1 MTETETQAVVPQQAP
16 AGVWHVLRA
25 RAGVILARH
34 APTVS
39 VAALLL
45 GILVGFGV
53 STPRF
58 LSQENLTN
66 VLSQS
71 APSLIAAVGATLVIT
86 AGGIDLSVGSVVAV
100 VGTMEGYAFA
110 HGVSA
115 TPSVL
120 IGIAVGLVV
129 GCVHGFLISYQ
140 RLPAFIVTLG
150 SLSLLSGIAQWATK
164 GFSLA
169 VPQSGWS
176 LRLGQGD
183 VGGFPIP
190 GLIAIG
196 VILIGWLVLAMTAY
210 GRHLAAVGANEE
222 AARRAGVSTRHV
234 IASVYIIAALSSA
247 LAGVM
252 IASQLSAGLA
262 NAGTGLELQTI
273 SAVVIGGTL
282 LLGGRGSVTG
292 TVLGVFSVALIT
304 NGLILQRLDPYYV
317 TIAQGGILIG
327 AIWINTRVFARWN

>member
-1 MTETETQAVVPQQAP
+1 MSTSSAQASERGGQKSIHSVII
-16 AGVWHVLRA
+16 A
-25 RAGVILARH
+25 RLGLLLTRH
-34 APTVS
+34 APTVA
-39 VAALLL
+39 VGVLLV

-53 STPRF
+53 STARF
-58 LSQENLTN
+58 LTQDNLTN

-86 AGGIDLSVGSVVAV
+86 SGGIDLSVGSVVAV
-100 VGTMEGYAFA
+100 VGTMEGFAFG

-115 TPSVL
+115 TPAIL
-120 IGIAVGLVV
+120 IGLLVGVVV

-150 SLSLLSGIAQWATK
+150 SLSLLSGVAQWATK
-164 GFSLA
+164 GFSLP
-169 VPQSGWS
+169 VPQSGWTLS
-176 LRLGQGD
+176 LGQGELW
-183 VGGFPIP
+183 GFPIP

-196 VILIGWLVLAMTAY
+196 AIVLGWIVLGMTAY
-210 GRHLAAVGANEE
+210 GRHLAAIGANEE
-222 AARRAGVSTRHV
+222 AARRAGVPTRRV
-234 IASVYIIAALSSA
+234 TASVYVIAALSSA
-247 LAGVM
+247 VAGIM

-292 TVLGVFSVALIT
+292 TVFGVFSVALIT

-317 TIAQGGILIG
+317 TVAQGGILIG
-327 AIWINTRVFARWN
+327 AIWVNTRLFARWN